1 MDQQETPIEIAI
13 NKEDLDVLKILAN
26 FTEVPNK
33 TKHKQLRIMLDK
45 EKKGSPS
52 TEFCKLL
59 ESVPAEEVNLFLKF
73 KFYTIFTKKLLQ
85 SVPAEEVKFPQL
97 SRHC

>member
-1 MDQQETPIEIAI
+1 MDPAGVTLDQQETPIEIAI

-73 KFYTIFTKKLLQ
+73 KLYTIFTKKFHQ
-85 SVPAEEVKFPQL
+85 KVAPVCPS
-97 SRHC
+97 

>member
-1 MDQQETPIEIAI
+1 MDPAAVTGDQQETPIEIAI

-33 TKHKQLRIMLDK
+33 IKHKQLRIMLDK

-59 ESVPAEEVNLFLKF
+59 
-73 KFYTIFTKKLLQ
+73 Q
-85 SVPAEEVKFPQL
+85 SVPAEEVKFSQL